1 MIENLSFYQA
11 NRQKLMAQLP
21 DNSAVIVDS
30 GEEQI
35 RNRDVEFPFRAESD
49 FIYLTGFEEPDSILV
64 LLKKNTVESY
74 LFLRPK
80 DLEQETWQG
89 RRLGVDDAPSYL
101 AVDMACS
108 VEELDEAIL
117 PLLEDI
123 ESVYVTFSQSE
134 GFLGTIYGWI
144 QCLKQKIRQGVE
156 APKKVC
162 DLDMYLHEMRVI
174 KSGVEIQFLRKAA
187 TISVQG
193 HLAAMKEVLSNPF
206 EVQVQA
212 ALESEFVRLGSPRVA
227 FNSIVASG
235 ENACI
240 LHYTENRSEMKQNE
254 LVLSIIAL
262 RSVRVYNPHLRFS
275 SSSEVP

>member
-21 DNSAVIVDS
+21 DNSAVIVAS

-101 AVDMACS
+101 AVDMAYS

-123 ESVYVTFSQSE
+123 ESVYVPFSQSE
-134 GFLGTIYGWI
+134 G
-144 QCLKQKIRQGVE
+144 
-156 APKKVC
+156 
-162 DLDMYLHEMRVI
+162 
-174 KSGVEIQFLRKAA
+174 
-187 TISVQG
+187 
-193 HLAAMKEVLSNPF
+193 
-206 EVQVQA
+206 
-212 ALESEFVRLGSPRVA
+212 
-227 FNSIVASG
+227 
-235 ENACI
+235 
-240 LHYTENRSEMKQNE
+240 
-254 LVLSIIAL
+254 
-262 RSVRVYNPHLRFS
+262 
-275 SSSEVP
+275 